1 MGILMAS
8 GWWYTYPSEKWWT
21 SSVGIMKFSTEW
33 KNHPFM
39 FQSPPT
45 SCPIWP
51 LFPYSHVVPII
62 SSELIRLSSRTN
74 TSTYIQGAGKA
85 TFGIASCAA
94 QAPAAREVLMGSI
107 VCQEILEDGDGHDKK
122 CVSKYQHNWTTVSLL
137 KEKHNFLGLSI
148 SGDANIGTTRN
159 STNKKLRWVF
169 WRWNKLIF
177 TSNTGVEHDRTS
189 HNQSHLWVCQNKW
202 DELVTSLMRTR
213 TGLGTWGVPSFEQT
227 WTTNFRSWRTGR
239 FKQLNRIQEKWG
251 LK

>member
-74 TSTYIQGAGKA
+74 QNYIKQRQQQIKGTCQPIKLPGVQTPGTK
-85 TFGIASCAA
+85 CALL
-94 QAPAAREVLMGSI
+94 PSWAAR
-107 VCQEILEDGDGHDKK
+107 
-122 CVSKYQHNWTTVSLL
+122 
-137 KEKHNFLGLSI
+137 GL
-148 SGDANIGTTRN
+148 R
-159 STNKKLRWVF
+159 LPY
-169 WRWNKLIF
+169 
-177 TSNTGVEHDRTS
+177 
-189 HNQSHLWVCQNKW
+189 
-202 DELVTSLMRTR
+202 LVTKTR
-213 TGLGTWGVPSFEQT
+213 ACHRKMMEHGPLIHNLPILVGGF
-227 WTTNFRSWRTGR
+227 NMF
-239 FKQLNRIQEKWG
+239 
-251 LK
+251 